1 MFGRGVIATQYGWA
15 LEQAGHDVD
24 FYVRPGR
31 TATYGPFVDLDIL
44 DGRARGRKRRISHRW
59 PLTMREDLDSNHDY
73 ELIILSV
80 NHDQLPTAVEFLS
93 SRLGDA
99 ALLIFNNIWDDPS
112 DSAAPLPAGQVVWGF
127 PGGGGGFAGST
138 LRGGMLRSLT
148 LGLLDGGP
156 PTAAH
161 TRVHELLTGAGFSV
175 TTVEDFRS
183 WLWFHFILDAG
194 LMVGI
199 RQAGGVE
206 AFVRSPASAKLTLRL
221 IREVL
226 PVLEAKGGVPTRG
239 AKAIRLLPTGPVAF
253 GLRKLLGGGSIYGAV
268 TRDAQVGAQ
277 GSAEMMNIY
286 PRDVLAEARRLQV
299 PIPQLAA
306 LAPVFR

>member
-99 ALLIFNNIWDDPS
+99 ALLIFNNIWDDPR
-112 DSAAPLPAGQVVWGF
+112 DSAARLPAGQVVWGF
-127 PGGGGGFAGST
+127 PGGGGGFAGNT

-221 IREVL
+221 IREML
-226 PVLEAKGGVPTRG
+226 PVLEAKGGVPTLG

-268 TRDAQVGAQ
+268 TMDAQVGTQ

-299 PIPQLAA
+299 PTPQLAA
-306 LAPVFR
+306 LEPVFR

>member
-1 MFGRGVIATQYGWA
+1 MRILMFGRGVIATQYGWA
-15 LEQAGHDVD
+15 LEQAGHEVD

-31 TATYGPFVDLDIL
+31 AATYGPFVDLDIL
-44 DGRARGRKRRISHRW
+44 DGRARGRNRRISHRW

-99 ALLIFNNIWDDPS
+99 ALLIFNNIWDDPR
-112 DSAAPLPAGQVVWGF
+112 DIAARLPAGQVVWGF
-127 PGGGGGFAGST
+127 PGGGGGFAGNT

-183 WLWFHFILDAG
+183 WLWFH
-194 LMVGI
+194 
-199 RQAGGVE
+199 
-206 AFVRSPASAKLTLRL
+206 
-221 IREVL
+221 
-226 PVLEAKGGVPTRG
+226 
-239 AKAIRLLPTGPVAF
+239 
-253 GLRKLLGGGSIYGAV
+253 
-268 TRDAQVGAQ
+268 
-277 GSAEMMNIY
+277 
-286 PRDVLAEARRLQV
+286 
-299 PIPQLAA
+299 
-306 LAPVFR
+306 